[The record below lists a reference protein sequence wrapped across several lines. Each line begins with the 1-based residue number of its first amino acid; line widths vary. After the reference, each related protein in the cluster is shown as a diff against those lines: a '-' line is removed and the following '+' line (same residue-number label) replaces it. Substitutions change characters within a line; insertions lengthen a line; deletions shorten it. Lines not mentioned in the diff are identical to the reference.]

1 MFREISITVWLR
13 VSKIHDVIVIFKS
26 VRKRKGEIAALITRL
41 VLSSVVVLVVA
52 KIITA
57 SIPALNR
64 NLIFYFF
71 EIEGAILSFIGV
83 NQNLHAVVIQT
94 LVLDHIEHVELD
106 FESFLNIGNSVEEPL
121 SVTFRIDIILK
132 HEIIFVF

>member
-71 EIEGAILSFIGV
+71 EIEGAILSFIGI